1 LEGRRRGTY
10 NVSLLVVGRNAG
22 QRCAGDQKG
31 RGRAEECGK
40 DDEKEEEAEAAGAH
54 VGKRRARARPVLE
67 REEGRKGE

>member
-1 LEGRRRGTY
+1 MEGRRRGTY
-10 NVSLLVVGRNAG
+10 NVSLLVVG

-31 RGRAEECGK
+31 RGRAEECGE
-40 DDEKEEEAEAAGAH
+40 DDEKEKEAEAAGAN